1 VSAAEAAAASADT
14 APAAVTGPGRAS
26 GPSFG
31 VALGGPYLFLPELA
45 RQVESH
51 GFDGIWVSETG
62 QESII
67 QATVCLMATTAIDV
81 GTNITLAFP
90 RSPTITAM
98 QAWDLNELSGDR
110 FIVGLG
116 SQVKRII
123 EERFSAD
130 FDQPAKRMAEYVQAM
145 RTVWAIERGED
156 VTFDGDIYRV
166 LRPGLTGPGRAK
178 DRAVPR
184 AYVAAVGPLMTAA
197 AATHA
202 DGVLGH
208 PFTSLRYLT
217 ESVLPRIDEALA
229 VAGRSR
235 DQFTVAQ
242 GLILCISEDRAE
254 ARREAAIQI
263 AFYGTTPNYLP
274 VFAVHGDEHLM
285 EEYRRVFVR
294 SGRDPDAMAA
304 AVSEEVIDRYAVAG
318 TPDEVRDRVAEFGAH
333 VDHLIL
339 GGAWYRVPQQ
349 RMAENLWAV
358 LETFGRPVT
367 A

>member
-1 VSAAEAAAASADT
+1 MTTAEAAVTRAA
-14 APAAVTGPGRAS
+14 
-26 GPSFG
+26 GPSYG
-31 VALGGPYLFLPELA
+31 VALGGPYMFLPELA

-62 QESII
+62 QESIV
-67 QATVCLMATTAIDV
+67 QATVCLTATETIDV

-116 SQVKRII
+116 SQIKRII
-123 EERFSAD
+123 EERFSSD

-145 RTVWAIERGED
+145 RTVWGIERGED

-178 DRAVPR
+178 ERAVPR

-202 DGVLGH
+202 DGILGH

-217 ESVLPRIDEALA
+217 DSVLPRIDEALDA
-229 VAGRSR
+229 AGRSR
-235 DQFTVAQ
+235 DDFTVAQ
-242 GLILCISEDRAE
+242 GLILCISEDRE
-254 ARREAAIQI
+254 VARREAAIQI

-274 VFAVHGDEHLM
+274 VFASHGDEHLM
-285 EEYRRVFVR
+285 EEYRRVFVS

-304 AVSEEVIDRYAVAG
+304 AVTDEVLDRYAVAG
-318 TPDEVRDRVAEFGAH
+318 TPDEVRDRVAEFTEH
-333 VDHLIL
+333 LDHMIL

-349 RMAENLWAV
+349 RMAENLWAI
-358 LETFGRPVT
+358 LETFGRGSDG
-367 A
+367 